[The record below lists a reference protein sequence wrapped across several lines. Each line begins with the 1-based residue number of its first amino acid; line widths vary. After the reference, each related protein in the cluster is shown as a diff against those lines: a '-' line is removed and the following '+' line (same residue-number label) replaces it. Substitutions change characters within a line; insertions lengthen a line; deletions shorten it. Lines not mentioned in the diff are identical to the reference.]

1 MTSTLVCGYLFGW
14 VIAAIGVAVIIGK
27 LSDPVRPQRYPIPL
41 TVAASAAWPLV
52 VLGAAQMATI
62 ALVANVARS
71 WNGRSIRRR
80 ASAFAANELDDLLD
94 EWLSAPDARCAVPYR
109 QLGVRSEVGGG
120 LRASHRAVVLARRH
134 LERFG
139 YRPHTGQNLDI
150 RTPDRSLCAYRVN
163 GQP

>member
-1 MTSTLVCGYLFGW
+1 MIYTVLYSYLLGWAATSVGLALV
-14 VIAAIGVAVIIGK
+14 VRK
-27 LSDPVRPQRYPIPL
+27 LHDPVRPPSNPIPL
-41 TVAASAAWPLV
+41 AVAAGAAWPLV

-80 ASAFAANELDDLLD
+80 ARAFADNELDDLLD
-94 EWLSAPDARCAVPYR
+94 ESFTAPDARCAAPYR

-134 LERFG
+134 LE
-139 YRPHTGQNLDI
+139 
-150 RTPDRSLCAYRVN
+150 
-163 GQP
+163 